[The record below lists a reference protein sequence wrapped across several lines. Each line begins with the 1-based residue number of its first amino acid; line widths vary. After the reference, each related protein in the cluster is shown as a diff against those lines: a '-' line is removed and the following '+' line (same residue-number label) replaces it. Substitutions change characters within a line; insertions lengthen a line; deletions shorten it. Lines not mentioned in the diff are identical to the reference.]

1 MEEKMSHVLA
11 ITFEDETQGPACL
24 RTIKSLRD
32 HGQLKINDAA
42 VVVKDA
48 EGKVKVD
55 NMVES
60 GVKEGALIGGFVGL
74 LLASVFFPLAG
85 IALGAGGGALI
96 GKTLNTG
103 LDKKFIT
110 DVQDSIKPGNS
121 AVLFIVNH
129 ENVGLLITALE
140 PYKGQIFQSSFDS
153 EAEEEIKR
161 SLK

>member
-32 HGQLKINDAA
+32 QGQLKINDAA
-42 VVVKDA
+42 VVVKDP

-60 GVKEGALIGGFVGL
+60 GVKSGALVGGFVGL

-85 IALGAGGGALI
+85 IALGAAGGALV

-103 LDKKFIT
+103 LDKKFIS
-110 DVQDSIKPGNS
+110 DVQDAIKPGNS
-121 AVLFIVNH
+121 AVLFIVDH

>member
-1 MEEKMSHVLA
+1 MSHVLA
-11 ITFEDETQGPACL
+11 ITFDDMEQGPAVL
-24 RTIKSLRD
+24 RTIKSLRSQ
-32 HGQLKINDAA
+32 GQLSIDDAA
-42 VVVKDA
+42 AIVKD
-48 EGKVKVD
+48 ENGKVKVD

-60 GVKEGALIGGFVGL
+60 GVKGGALIGGFLGI

-85 IALGAGGGALI
+85 LALGAGAGALI

-110 DVQDSIKPGNS
+110 DVQDAIQPGNS
-121 AVLFIVNH
+121 AVMFIVKH

-140 PYKGQIFQSSFDS
+140 PYKGKVFQSSYDT
-153 EAEEEIKR
+153 EAEDEIVK

>member
-1 MEEKMSHVLA
+1 MEEEMSHVLA
-11 ITFEDETQGPACL
+11 ITFEDETQGPACM
-24 RTIKSLRD
+24 RTIKSLREQ
-32 HGQLKINDAA
+32 GKLKINDAA
-42 VVVKDA
+42 VVVNDA

-60 GVKEGALIGGFVGL
+60 GVKEGALVGGFVGL

-85 IALGAGGGALI
+85 IALGAAGGALV

-121 AVLFIVNH
+121 AVLFIVTH

-161 SLK
+161 SLR

>member
-1 MEEKMSHVLA
+1 MSHVLA

-24 RTIKSLRD
+24 QTIKSLRQQ
-32 HGQLKINDAA
+32 GQLKINDAA
-42 VVVKDA
+42 VVIKDA

-60 GVKEGALIGGFVGL
+60 GVKEGALVGGFVGL

-85 IALGAGGGALI
+85 IALGAAGGALV

-110 DVQDSIKPGNS
+110 DVQDAIKPGNS
-121 AVLFIVNH
+121 AVLFIVSH

-140 PYKGQIFQSSFDS
+140 PYKGHIFQSSFDS

>member
-1 MEEKMSHVLA
+1 MSHVLA
-11 ITFEDETQGPACL
+11 ITFEDEQQGPAVL

-32 HGQLKINDAA
+32 QGQLKIDDAA
-42 VVVKDA
+42 VVVKNA

-60 GVKEGALIGGFVGL
+60 GVKSGALAGGFIGL
-74 LLASVFFPLAG
+74 LLASVFFPVAG
-85 IALGAGGGALI
+85 IALGAAGGALI

-110 DVQDSIKPGNS
+110 DVQDALQPGNS
-121 AVLFIVNH
+121 GVLFIVKH

-140 PYKGQIFQSSFDS
+140 PYKGKIFQSSFDS
-153 EAEEEIKR
+153 EAEEEIKK

>member
-1 MEEKMSHVLA
+1 MSHVLA

-32 HGQLKINDAA
+32 QGQLKLNDAA
-42 VVVKDA
+42 AVVKNA

-60 GVKEGALIGGFVGL
+60 GVKEGALVGGIVGL
-74 LLASVFFPLAG
+74 LVASVFFPLAG
-85 IALGAGGGALI
+85 IALGAAGGALV
-96 GKTLNTG
+96 GKTLNNG
-103 LDKKFIT
+103 LDKKFIS
-110 DVQDSIKPGNS
+110 DVQDAIQPGNS
-121 AVLFIVNH
+121 AALFIVSK

-140 PYKGQIFQSSFDS
+140 PYKGKIFQSSFDS
-153 EAEEEIKR
+153 EAEEEIRK

>member
-1 MEEKMSHVLA
+1 MSHVLA
-11 ITFEDETQGPACL
+11 ITFEDETQGPNCL
-24 RTIKSLRD
+24 RTIKNLRD
-32 HGQLKINDAA
+32 QGQLKINDAA

-60 GVKEGALIGGFVGL
+60 GVKDGALVGGFVGL

-85 IALGAGGGALI
+85 IALGAGAGALI

-110 DVQDSIKPGNS
+110 DVQDAIQPGNS
-121 AVLFIVNH
+121 AALFIVSK

-140 PYKGQIFQSSFDS
+140 PYKGKIFQSSFDS
-153 EAEEEIKR
+153 EAEEEIVR

>member
-1 MEEKMSHVLA
+1 MSHVLA
-11 ITFEDETQGPACL
+11 VTFEDMEQGPAVM
-24 RTIKSLRD
+24 RTIKSLREQ
-32 HGQLKINDAA
+32 GQLKIDDAA
-42 VVVKDA
+42 VIVKDA

-60 GVKEGALIGGFVGL
+60 GVKQGALAGGFIGL
-74 LLASVFFPLAG
+74 LLGSIFFPLAG
-85 IALGAGGGALI
+85 SALGAAGGALI

-110 DVQDSIKPGNS
+110 DVQDSLQPCNS
-121 AVLFIVNH
+121 GILFIVRH

-140 PYKGQIFQSSFDS
+140 PYKGKIFQSSFDS
-153 EAEEEIKR
+153 EAEEEIRK

>member
-1 MEEKMSHVLA
+1 MSHVLA

-32 HGQLKINDAA
+32 MGQLKIDDAA
-42 VVVKDA
+42 VVVKNA
-48 EGKVKVD
+48 EGKVKID

-60 GVKEGALIGGFVGL
+60 GVKGGALVGSFVGL
-74 LLASVFFPLAG
+74 LLTSVFFPLAG
-85 IALGAGGGALI
+85 IALGAAGGALI

-110 DVQDSIKPGNS
+110 DVQDAIKPGDS
-121 AVLFIVNH
+121 AVLFIVSK

-140 PYKGQIFQSSFDS
+140 PYKGKIFQSSFDS
-153 EAEEEIKR
+153 EAEEEIRK

>member
-1 MEEKMSHVLA
+1 MSHVLA

-32 HGQLKINDAA
+32 QGQLKIDDAA
-42 VVVKDA
+42 VVVKNA
-48 EGKVKVD
+48 EGKVHVD

-60 GVKEGALIGGFVGL
+60 GVKGGALAGGFVGL

-85 IALGAGGGALI
+85 IALGAGAGALI

-103 LDKKFIT
+103 LDKKFIS
-110 DVQDSIKPGNS
+110 DVQDSIQPGNS
-121 AVLFIVNH
+121 AILFIVKQ

-140 PYKGQIFQSSFDS
+140 PFKGKIFQSSFDT
-153 EAEEEIKR
+153 EAEEEIRR

>member
-1 MEEKMSHVLA
+1 MSHVLA
-11 ITFEDETQGPACL
+11 VTFEDMEQGPAVL
-24 RTIKSLRD
+24 RTIKSLREQ
-32 HGQLKINDAA
+32 GQLHIDDAA
-42 VVVKDA
+42 VVVKDQQ
-48 EGKVKVD
+48 GKVHVD

-60 GVKEGALIGGFVGL
+60 GVKSGALVGGFVGL

-85 IALGAGGGALI
+85 IALGAAGGALI

-110 DVQDSIKPGNS
+110 DVQDAIQPGNS
-121 AVLFIVNH
+121 AILFIVKH

-140 PYKGQIFQSSFDS
+140 PYKGKIFQSSFDS
-153 EAEEEIKR
+153 EAEEEIRK

>member
-1 MEEKMSHVLA
+1 
-11 ITFEDETQGPACL
+11 
-24 RTIKSLRD
+24 LRD
-32 HGQLKINDAA
+32 QGQLGIDDAA
-42 VVVKDA
+42 VVVKNA
-48 EGKVKVD
+48 EGKVHVD

-60 GVKEGALIGGFVGL
+60 GVKSGALVGGFVGL

-85 IALGAGGGALI
+85 IALGAAGGALI

-110 DVQDSIKPGNS
+110 DVQDAIKPGNS
-121 AVLFIVNH
+121 AVLFIVKH

-153 EAEEEIKR
+153 EAEEEIRR

>member
-1 MEEKMSHVLA
+1 MSHVLA
-11 ITFEDETQGPACL
+11 ITFEDEEQGPAAL
-24 RTIKSLRD
+24 RTLKSLASQ
-32 HGQLKINDAA
+32 GQLKIDDAA
-42 VVVKDA
+42 VIVKDA

-60 GVKEGALIGGFVGL
+60 GVKQGALAGGFVGL
-74 LLASVFFPLAG
+74 LISSVFFPVAG
-85 IALGAGGGALI
+85 IALGAAGGALI

-110 DVQDSIKPGNS
+110 DVQESLKPGNS
-121 AVLFIVNH
+121 GILFIVRR

-140 PYKGQIFQSSFDS
+140 PFKGKIFQSSFDS
-153 EAEEEIKR
+153 EAEEEIRK

>member
-24 RTIKSLRD
+24 RTIKSLKD
-32 HGQLKINDAA
+32 QGQLKINDAA

-48 EGKVKVD
+48 NGKVHVD

-60 GVKEGALIGGFVGL
+60 GVKEGALVGGFVGL

-110 DVQDSIKPGNS
+110 DVQDAIQPGNS
-121 AVLFIVNH
+121 AVLFIVSK

-140 PYKGQIFQSSFDS
+140 PYKGKIFQSSFDS
-153 EAEEEIKR
+153 EAEEEIRR

>member
-1 MEEKMSHVLA
+1 MSHVLA
-11 ITFEDETQGPACL
+11 ITFEDEEQGPAAL
-24 RTIKSLRD
+24 RTLKSLASQ
-32 HGQLKINDAA
+32 GQLKIDDAA
-42 VVVKDA
+42 VIVKDA

-60 GVKEGALIGGFVGL
+60 GVKQGALAGGFVGL
-74 LLASVFFPLAG
+74 LISSVFFPVAG
-85 IALGAGGGALI
+85 IALGAAGGALI

-110 DVQDSIKPGNS
+110 DVKESLKPGNS
-121 AVLFIVNH
+121 GILFIVRR

-140 PYKGQIFQSSFDS
+140 PFKGKIFQSSFDS
-153 EAEEEIKR
+153 EAEEEIRK